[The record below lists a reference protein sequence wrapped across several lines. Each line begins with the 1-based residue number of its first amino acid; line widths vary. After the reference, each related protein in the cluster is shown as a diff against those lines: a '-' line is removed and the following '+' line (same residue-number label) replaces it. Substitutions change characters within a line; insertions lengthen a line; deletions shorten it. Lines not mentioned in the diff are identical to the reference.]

1 MCLNKDGE
9 RRFRLMRWGLLPPSS
24 RIPNLAAPD
33 QCARRGHL
41 DQFRLPARFRRAALP
56 RAGGR
61 VLRMDRSQGRTPAL
75 SAPPAQ
81 GRPNCA
87 CRIGSSGGQR
97 GRRDRHGRHHHLRCR
112 CYGAP
117 LHDRMGGARA
127 RALRSLARLQGNE
140 GESGARTIKP
150 PPDDLFEAIEM
161 HPKLN
166 DSRRDDLGI
175 QEPLQT
181 QLLLLATSR
190 PTAACRD

>member
-1 MCLNKDGE
+1 VPADVFYEWTGPKVA
-9 RRFRLMRWGLLPPSS
+9 RRPFLLRPRKGGL
-24 RIPNLAAPD
+24 IALAALGVLAD
-33 QCARRGHL
+33 RE
-41 DQFRLPARFRRAALP
+41 
-56 RAGGR
+56 GGEIDT
-61 VLRMDRSQGRTPAL
+61 VAIISCDADATV
-75 SAPPAQ
+75 
-81 GRPNCA
+81 
-87 CRIGSSGGQR
+87 
-97 GRRDRHGRHHHLRCR
+97 
-112 CYGAP
+112 AP

-127 RALRSLARLQGNE
+127 RALRSLARLQGNG

>member
-1 MCLNKDGE
+1 
-9 RRFRLMRWGLLPPSS
+9 MRWGLLLPSS

-41 DQFRLPARFRRAALP
+41 DQVRLPARSRRAALP

-97 GRRDRHGRHHHLRCR
+97 GRRDRRGRHHLLRYLLRCR
-112 CYGAP
+112 CYGGPAA
-117 LHDRMGGARA
+117 DRMGGARA
-127 RALRSLARLQGNE
+127 RALRSSARLQGNG

>member
-1 MCLNKDGE
+1 VPADVFYEWTGPKVA
-9 RRFRLMRWGLLPPSS
+9 RRPFLLRPRKGGL
-24 RIPNLAAPD
+24 IALAALGVLAD
-33 QCARRGHL
+33 RE
-41 DQFRLPARFRRAALP
+41 
-56 RAGGR
+56 GGE
-61 VLRMDRSQGRTPAL
+61 GREIDTVAII
-75 SAPPAQ
+75 SCDISCDADATV
-81 GRPNCA
+81 
-87 CRIGSSGGQR
+87 
-97 GRRDRHGRHHHLRCR
+97 
-112 CYGAP
+112 AP

-127 RALRSLARLQGNE
+127 RALRSLARLQGNG